1 VLIRSQSG
9 ELVNLAYVAR
19 VFVDANPD
27 GTASVVAA
35 VPVPGVVAQTA
46 AGGRHSNTLLF
57 QLAGYPT
64 AEEAQAYVDELALLL
79 GAVTPRLPS
88 ELPVEEVPQ

>member
-1 VLIRSQSG
+1 MLIRSQSG

-19 VFVDANPD
+19 VFVDTNPD

-35 VPVPGVVAQTA
+35 VPVPGVVAQSA
-46 AGGRHSNTLLF
+46 AGRHSNMLLF
-57 QLAGYPT
+57 RLASYQT
-64 AEEAQAYVDELALLL
+64 KEEAQAYVDELALLL

-88 ELPVEEVPQ
+88 ELPLEEVPQ